1 MKRMF
6 LTACIAGVQSV
17 ALAAACPD
25 AVPEGLSAVPV
36 GNEVVTNGLSMAITQ
51 VHGKEKA
58 ATILARVEAR
68 WKQDGH
74 DVRRT
79 AAAGW
84 DVVSAKGKGCLVTL
98 QLADRDTA
106 FGYLTRGKQ
115 VSTMLTAARMG
126 VTLPRDATISST
138 VASKD
143 DGRRGLVLA
152 LQSGQDID
160 ALGSFFAEQLHEQ
173 NWKAV
178 RAHRIHDKGRDT
190 AMQFV
195 SAQRGRQ
202 QVEIVIWREQK
213 SQIVMTVSDA
223 L

>member
-6 LTACIAGVQSV
+6 LGACIAGVQSV
-17 ALAAACPD
+17 ALAAPCPE
-25 AVPEGLSAVPV
+25 AVPDGLSAVPV

-58 ATILARVEAR
+58 AAILSRVEAR
-68 WKQDGH
+68 WKLDGH

-84 DVVSAKGKGCLVTL
+84 DIVSAKGKGCLVTL
-98 QLADRDTA
+98 QLADRESA

-126 VTLPRDATISST
+126 VTLPRDASITST

-143 DGRRGLVLA
+143 DGRNGLVLA
-152 LQSGQDID
+152 LQSSQDIE
-160 ALGSFFAEQLHEQ
+160 ALSSFFAEQLHDK
-173 NWKAV
+173 NWKAI
-178 RAHRIHDKGRDT
+178 RAHRINDNRRGT